1 MSKDNP
7 TKRSLNKTEQPQP
20 KRPRGQPDP
29 RGPSVPSRIRQA
41 RAFMLTI
48 LLTVLT
54 QIVNIETD
62 EILPTEKE
70 SMVFDQAIQVV
81 CWYSQDYENEPEKFK
96 SQQHCAGVI
105 LLGMLRNRA
114 LRTSLINISVNIG
127 RLFRVK
133 WRSVDQLKYHIKVVT
148 NDIFFICLRSF
159 ACFMSENV
167 EYADERDIDEYGLLK
182 QATNIEEVNR
192 VSTSSLPSI
201 QWILSVVI
209 GRMWREVNKLR
220 FRKNVE
226 AQLVTLSTP
235 RNQNGGLF
243 HKVIGDPFIR
253 DIVVMTLF
261 GPLKSLSSF
270 SDLWGTRICE
280 TTDA

>member
-1 MSKDNP
+1 MSKGNP
-7 TKRSLNKTEQPQP
+7 TKRSLDQTEQPQP

-29 RGPSVPSRIRQA
+29 RGPSVPSRIRHA
-41 RAFMLTI
+41 RAFLWTI

-62 EILPTEKE
+62 ETLPTEKE
-70 SMVFDQAIQVV
+70 SMVFDPAIPVV

-105 LLGMLRNRA
+105 LLRMLRNRT

-127 RLFRVK
+127 RLFRIK
-133 WRSVDQLKYHIKVVT
+133 WRSVDQLKYHIKVLT

-201 QWILSVVI
+201 QGVLSVVI

-226 AQLVTLSTP
+226 EQLVKLSTP
-235 RNQNGGLF
+235 RNQIGGLF
-243 HKVIGDPFIR
+243 HRVIGNRFIR

-261 GPLKSLSSF
+261 GPLKPPSSF